1 MYAKFCKSMLE
12 SMSPEIKDENIRD
25 RNGTVVAGGSLFR
38 KYLLN
43 RCQEEFERGWK
54 TNLPAKPEG
63 TTEEVCRSTH
73 EVDVPSCTN
82 NRSQIAMMS
91 DEYYIAAAAKRRGLG
106 LVKFIGELYK
116 LGMLTERIM
125 HECVKKL
132 VDYEG
137 VPDEA
142 EVESLTSLLRTI
154 GASLDASEKGPA
166 MMDAYFA
173 RIHMMME
180 TPNLPSRLRFM
191 LLVSFSLT
199 LGLVKGEQ
207 RTNIPSRIL
216 LICVPHAGT
225 RRMPIRVLKPSLRF
239 ARL

>member
-1 MYAKFCKSMLE
+1 ML
-12 SMSPEIKDENIRD
+12 
-25 RNGTVVAGGSLFR
+25 
-38 KYLLN
+38 
-43 RCQEEFERGWK
+43 
-54 TNLPAKPEG
+54 
-63 TTEEVCRSTH
+63 
-73 EVDVPSCTN
+73 
-82 NRSQIAMMS
+82 S

-137 VPDEA
+137 IPDEA

-173 RIHMMME
+173 RIHLMVE

-191 LLVSFSLT
+191 LLVSH
-199 LGLVKGEQ
+199 
-207 RTNIPSRIL
+207 NCCL
-216 LICVPHAGT
+216 L
-225 RRMPIRVLKPSLRF
+225 F
-239 ARL
+239 